1 MQRVPVGRAS
11 LYDYAPFVGYEN
23 IVQIKTLAD
32 NIHGAS
38 VLHVSSTPYGGGV
51 AELLHSLVPLM
62 NDLGLR
68 CEWHVLERDDGF
80 FTITKLLHNSLQ
92 GMPGLWSAEMA
103 EAYLAKNVQYA
114 QRWSDN
120 FDFVV
125 VHDPQPVAIPW
136 LIMNSGG
143 EIHGRWIWRC
153 HIDLTAPDLDSWR
166 FVRAFLDPY
175 DALIFS
181 AQKYVPPEVM
191 PRAWIIAPSI
201 DPLSPKNAELGADV
215 VQAVVSEYGMDVSRP
230 IVLQVSRFDPWK
242 DQVGVIFAFE
252 AVRKRNPKPQLALVG
267 SMADDDPEGFH
278 YYQKTAEL
286 AEGSPD
292 VFLLTNLE
300 GIGNIAVNAFQRAA
314 DIVVQKSIREG
325 FGLTVTE
332 ALWKRKAVI
341 GGNVGGISLQ
351 IQDGVNGFLV
361 DSVEECAEKL
371 VYLLD
376 NPEVRESFG
385 AAGREWIRRQFLTP
399 RNLFDYLLM
408 FNQLGLRRG
417 PAGDGNSSAAGGG
430 NGS

>member
-11 LYDYAPFVGYEN
+11 LYDYAPFVGYED
-23 IVQIKTLAD
+23 IAQIKTLAANLD
-32 NIHGAS
+32 GAS

-68 CEWHVLERDDGF
+68 CEWRVLERDDGF

-92 GMPGLWSAEMA
+92 GMPGLWSEEMA
-103 EAYLAKNVQYA
+103 EVYVAKNIQYA
-114 QRWSDN
+114 QRWSDQ

-136 LIMNSGG
+136 LIQQNGG
-143 EIHGRWIWRC
+143 EIHGHWIWRC
-153 HIDLTAPDLDSWR
+153 HIDLTAPDHESWR

-175 DALIFS
+175 EALVFS
-181 AQKYVPPEVM
+181 AQKYAPPEALS
-191 PRAWIIAPSI
+191 RARIIAPSI
-201 DPLSPKNAELGADV
+201 DPLSPKNAELGPEV
-215 VQAVVSEYGMDVSRP
+215 VQAVVAEYGLDVKRP
-230 IVLQVSRFDPWK
+230 ILLQVSRFDPWK
-242 DQVGVIFAFE
+242 DQIGVIFAFE
-252 AVRKRNPKPQLALVG
+252 AVKKRYPGLQLALVG
-267 SMADDDPEGFH
+267 SMAEDDPEGFH

-286 AEGSPD
+286 AEKSRD
-292 VFLLTNLE
+292 VFLLTNFE

-314 DIVVQKSIREG
+314 DVVVQKSIREG

-341 GGNVGGISLQ
+341 GGDTGGIPLQ

-361 DSVEECAEKL
+361 DSVEECIDKI
-371 VYLLD
+371 VYLLE
-376 NPEVRESFG
+376 NPGERESLG
-385 AAGREWIRRQFLTP
+385 IAGREWVRRQFLTP

-408 FNQLGLRRG
+408 FNQVD
-417 PAGDGNSSAAGGG
+417 PQT
-430 NGS
+430 NGTET